1 MRRLFASAIL
11 FCSAHVLADQWTF
24 SERIAVTPTGRGKTF
39 HHLDSSGRK
48 SIAVSGGVVAV
59 VWEDNRHGGPQV
71 FVAFRR
77 QDAAEFSKELRVSNG
92 RVAYAPSIV
101 PVGHGQFLVGWE
113 QDNAVWVRKASVVG
127 LDPSFRVDDSESS
140 QITFASPA
148 PGKVI
153 AAWCRR
159 DGRYSRIMTTVI
171 DTATG
176 AGLHIARSQSV
187 DPPALVGDQLYPAL
201 AATQDG
207 VTVVWEDRRRGHTI
221 LLYAQA
227 PVGKPYGQSRLLNE
241 PVQKSK
247 SDGRGSGVTRPVL
260 ASYGGRHVVAAWM
273 DKRGFQTA
281 YDIYA
286 AFSQDSGATFGANE
300 LVQDVFAE
308 GYAQWHP
315 AMAWNTQGQVVVAWD
330 DDRDGSPGIWYSW
343 KTKKGW
349 SGDHTLAAVSG
360 NDEQTN
366 PSVVF
371 DEHGILH
378 LVWIGRKSEGEPTQ
392 LFYAYGKYQPDRE

>member
-1 MRRLFASAIL
+1 MRRLFVIAL
-11 FCSAHVLADQWTF
+11 LLYSAHVPADQWVF
-24 SERIAVTPTGRGKTF
+24 SDQIDVTSIIRGNVF

-59 VWEDNRHGGPQV
+59 IWEDNRHGEPQV

-77 QDAAEFSKELRVSNG
+77 QGAAEFSKERQVSNG

-101 PVGHGQFLVGWE
+101 QVGNGQFLVGWE
-113 QDNAVWVRKASVVG
+113 QDNAVWVRKASVAG
-127 LDPSFRVDDSESS
+127 LDPLFRVDDSESS
-140 QITFASPA
+140 QITLASPGSA
-148 PGKVI
+148 KVI

-159 DGRYSRIMTTVI
+159 DGRYSRIMTTAI
-171 DTATG
+171 DTATK
-176 AGLHIARSQSV
+176 AGLQIARSQPV
-187 DPPALVGDQLYPAL
+187 DPTALVGDQLYPAL

-207 VTVVWEDRRRGHTI
+207 VTVVWEDRRREHTI
-221 LLYAQA
+221 LLYAHA
-227 PVGKPYGQSRLLNE
+227 LAGKSYGQSRLLNE
-241 PVQKSK
+241 PAQKSK

-260 ASYGGRHVVAAWM
+260 ASYDGKHVAAAWM
-273 DKRGFQTA
+273 DKRGYQTA

-286 AFSQDSGATFGANE
+286 AFSQDLGATFGANE
-300 LVQDVFAE
+300 LVQDAFAE

-315 AMAWNTQGQVVVAWD
+315 AMAGNAQGQVVVAWD
-330 DDRDGSPGIWYSW
+330 DDRDGSSSIWYSW

-349 SGDHTLAAVSG
+349 SGDHTFPAASG
-360 NDEQTN
+360 NGEQTN
-366 PSVVF
+366 PAVVF
-371 DEHGILH
+371 DEYGILH